1 MSASIHTLGCRVNQ
15 YESHLLA
22 ERLSDLPGPVD
33 VHVVNT
39 CAVTALADRKSRQL
53 VRRLRREHPRALVVA
68 VGCGADGAGERLRA
82 AGADL
87 VVGNRDKARL
97 RELIE
102 ASSPGEP
109 LPAREWRSLDEDRV
123 KGPAPRARAL
133 LKVQDGCTHGCAFCR
148 AWQVRGPLRSKTPA
162 AARAEAAALVRAG
175 HREIVLAGVNLAQY
189 GVDLPGRPGLADL
202 LRDLLHVDGV
212 RFRLSSVNPEGVTDE
227 LTALFSRQKR
237 LCPYL
242 HVPLQSGD
250 DAVLRKMGR
259 PYTAVEYEERVRAF
273 LGSVPGATFGA
284 DVMVGFPGEDEAAFE
299 RTVEALAALTPLNV
313 HVFRFSPRVGTPAAR
328 FTPRV
333 PAAESAQRAARLA
346 SLAAGWSRVA
356 QERFLGAAVEVAVED
371 AGGGISRGRSES
383 YLPVEV
389 RGGGAPRGTIVAVRL
404 VEATAGHL
412 VGVMVDRAENV

>member
-53 VRRLRREHPRALVVA
+53 VRRIRREHPRALVVA

-87 VVGNRDKARL
+87 VVGNRDKVRL

-102 ASSPGEP
+102 APSPGEP
-109 LPAREWRSLDEDRV
+109 LLARGWQPLDEERA
-123 KGPAPRARAL
+123 KGPAPRIRAL
-133 LKVQDGCTHGCAFCR
+133 LKVQDGCTQGCAFCR

-162 AARAEAAALVRAG
+162 AARAEAAVLVRAG

-189 GVDLPGRPGLADL
+189 GVDLLGRPNLADL

-212 RFRLSSVNPEGVTDE
+212 RFRLSSLNPEGVTDE
-227 LTALFSRQKR
+227 LIALFAQQKR

-242 HVPLQSGD
+242 HVPLQSSD
-250 DAVLRKMGR
+250 DAVLRRMGR
-259 PYTAVEYEERVRAF
+259 PYTAVEYKERVRAF
-273 LGSVPGATFGA
+273 LGAVPGATLGA
-284 DVMVGFPGEDEAAFE
+284 DVMVGFPGEDESSFE
-299 RTVEALAALTPLNV
+299 RTVEMLAALTPLNV

-333 PAAESAQRAARLA
+333 SAAESAQRAARLA
-346 SLAAGWSRVA
+346 DLTAGWSRVA
-356 QERFLGAAVEVAVED
+356 QERFLGAVVEVVVED
-371 AGGGISRGRSES
+371 AGGGASRGRSEN
-383 YLPVEV
+383 YLPIEV
-389 RGGGAPRGTIVAVRL
+389 RGGDAPRGTIVAVRL
-404 VEATAGHL
+404 VGATAEHL
-412 VGVMVDRAENV
+412 VGVMVDRAENG